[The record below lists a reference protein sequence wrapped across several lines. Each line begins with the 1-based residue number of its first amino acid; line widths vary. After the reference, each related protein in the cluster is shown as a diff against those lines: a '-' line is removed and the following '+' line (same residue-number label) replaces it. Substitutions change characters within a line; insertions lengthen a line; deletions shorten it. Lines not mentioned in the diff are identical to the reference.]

1 MLYMDMHTHSMIYM
15 HRYTHIVYQG
25 TQRVAYEYTVC
36 NTHAHIHSSCCTYTR
51 SQHAIH
57 AHIFLAAC
65 YSYTLHTHTHTHTH
79 ISWCTYTHSLHY
91 IHCTHSTIM
100 SKMHSMRRTYT
111 HTHSM
116 LYIYAIT
123 ACYTCTLAA
132 CYTDTHTQ
140 VHVHMFS
147 QHICSLTACQE
158 DVIDTQYA
166 RHMHTSCYTCTRSQQ
181 P

>member
-1 MLYMDMHTHSMIYM
+1 MHTHSMIYM

-111 HTHSM
+111 HTH
-116 LYIYAIT
+116 IHT
-123 ACYTCTLAA
+123 ACYT
-132 CYTDTHTQ
+132 Y
-140 VHVHMFS
+140 MRS
-147 QHICSLTACQE
+147 QHAIHAHSQHAIQTR
-158 DVIDTQYA
+158 IHKYT
-166 RHMHTSCYTCTRSQQ
+166 YTCSHSIYVHSQHAKKTW
-181 P
+181 